1 MDLIFIHDLRIQTCI
16 GAYAWER
23 EQLRDLLLDI
33 EFGVHT
39 QAAAL
44 SDQLHDTLDYQVVA
58 ERICEFAATHTCQLL
73 ETLGE
78 RIAGILQTEFAVTWL
93 RLTLR
98 KPGAVANTRE
108 VGLIIERGDRS

>member
-1 MDLIFIHDLRIQTCI
+1 MDLIFLHGLHIQTCI

-23 EQLRDLLLDI
+23 KQLRDLLLDI
-33 EFGVHT
+33 ELGVHT

-44 SDQLHDTLDYQVVA
+44 SDQLHDAVDYQAVA
-58 ERICEFAATHTCQLL
+58 ERISEFATTHTCQLL

-78 RIAGILQTEFAVTWL
+78 RIAEILQTEFAITWL